1 MRFLSYFFTLFG
13 VISFIFILFSVKLI
27 EEIVHPNIKSNELS
41 YEYIVVL
48 SGNVNRVVKASELF
62 TTKNASYIL
71 LSKEDRLIEN
81 QVSESESVSV
91 YQYYIE
97 VLVSKGIER
106 NNIILFGDNKNTR
119 DEIISLSKILKTKSF
134 KMLLVTDSYHIN
146 RVQKL
151 LIQFDLSDKI
161 DLYPIEVNPDGK
173 ISKRAL
179 QNYIL
184 EYFKLLNFYLTRF
197 NINII
202 QYN

>member
-184 EYFKLLNFYLTRF
+184 EYFKLLNFHLTRF

-202 QYN
+202 HFN

>member
-97 VLVSKGIER
+97 VLVNKGIER

>member
-1 MRFLSYFFTLFG
+1 LRFLSYFFTLFG

-202 QYN
+202 QFN

>member
-1 MRFLSYFFTLFG
+1 
-13 VISFIFILFSVKLI
+13 
-27 EEIVHPNIKSNELS
+27 
-41 YEYIVVL
+41 VL

-97 VLVSKGIER
+97 VLVNKGIER

-202 QYN
+202 QFN

>member
-97 VLVSKGIER
+97 VLVNKGIER

-202 QYN
+202 QFN

>member
-202 QYN
+202 QFN

>member
-81 QVSESESVSV
+81 QVSGSESVSV

-97 VLVSKGIER
+97 VLVNKGIER

-202 QYN
+202 HFN

>member
-1 MRFLSYFFTLFG
+1 LRFLSYFFTLFG

-202 QYN
+202 HFN

>member
-1 MRFLSYFFTLFG
+1 LRFLSYFFTLFG

-97 VLVSKGIER
+97 VLVNKGIER

-202 QYN
+202 QFN

>member
-97 VLVSKGIER
+97 VLVNKGIER

-184 EYFKLLNFYLTRF
+184 EYFKLLNFHLTRF

-202 QYN
+202 HFN

>member
-62 TTKNASYIL
+62 KTKNASYIL

-97 VLVSKGIER
+97 VLVNKGIER

-202 QYN
+202 HFN

>member
-119 DEIISLSKILKTKSF
+119 DEIISLSKILKTKTF

-202 QYN
+202 HFN

>member
-1 MRFLSYFFTLFG
+1 LRFLSYFFTLFG

-97 VLVSKGIER
+97 VLVNKGIER

-202 QYN
+202 HFN

>member
-1 MRFLSYFFTLFG
+1 LRLLSYFFTLFG
-13 VISFIFILFSVKLI
+13 VISFIFLLFSVKLI

-48 SGNVNRVVKASELF
+48 SGNVNRVIKASELF
-62 TTKNASYIL
+62 RTKNASYIL

-91 YQYYIE
+91 YQHYIN

-106 NNIILFGDNKNTR
+106 NNIILFGDNENTR

-151 LIQFDLSDKI
+151 LSQFDLSDKI
-161 DLYPIEVNPDGK
+161 DLYPIEENPDGK

-202 QYN
+202 

>member
-202 QYN
+202 HFN

>member
-1 MRFLSYFFTLFG
+1 MRLLSYFFTLFG
-13 VISFIFILFSVKLI
+13 VISFIFLLFSVKLI

-48 SGNVNRVVKASELF
+48 SGNVNRVIKASELF
-62 TTKNASYIL
+62 RTKNASYIL

-91 YQYYIE
+91 YQHYIN

-106 NNIILFGDNKNTR
+106 NNIILFGDNENTR

-151 LIQFDLSDKI
+151 LSQFDLSDKI

-202 QYN
+202 

>member
-97 VLVSKGIER
+97 VLVNKGIER

-202 QYN
+202 HFN

>member
-1 MRFLSYFFTLFG
+1 MRLLSYFFTLFG
-13 VISFIFILFSVKLI
+13 VISFIFLLFSVKLI

-48 SGNVNRVVKASELF
+48 SGNVNRVIKASELF
-62 TTKNASYIL
+62 RTKNASYIL

-91 YQYYIE
+91 YQHYIN

-106 NNIILFGDNKNTR
+106 NNIILFGDNENTR
-119 DEIISLSKILKTKSF
+119 DEIISLSKILKTKSI
-134 KMLLVTDSYHIN
+134 KMLLITDSYHIN

-151 LIQFDLSDKI
+151 LSQFDLSDKI

-202 QYN
+202 